1 MSGWVDFFDLEI
13 ICPRCRKN
21 IEVLFCE
28 DSDTHDPPETKT
40 FLASGKT
47 ICPHCYTTI
56 TEDEIQFPQC
66 SETH

>member
-1 MSGWVDFFDLEI
+1 MSGWLEFFELEI
-13 ICPRCRKN
+13 ICPGCKNN

-28 DSDTHDPPETKT
+28 DSDTPDPPETKT

-47 ICPHCYTTI
+47 ICPYCTVTI
-56 TEDEIQFPQC
+56 TEDEIQFPQS